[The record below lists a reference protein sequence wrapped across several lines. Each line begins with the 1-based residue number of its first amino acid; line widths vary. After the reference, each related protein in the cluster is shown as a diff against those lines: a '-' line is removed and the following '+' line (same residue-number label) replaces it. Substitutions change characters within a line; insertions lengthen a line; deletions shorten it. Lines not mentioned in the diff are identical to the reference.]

1 MKRRSY
7 QKHYVNVVC
16 AWSLW
21 SHQAS
26 EVDQTIRCGVGVMK
40 IKEYGLYNVYVDG
53 EIILHEIFG
62 YEVKEEVAF
71 LKKMYAEGCGRPR
84 KIEVRESE

>member
-1 MKRRSY
+1 MLFAPGPCGHIKQVKLIKRSI
-7 QKHYVNVVC
+7 V
-16 AWSLW
+16 
-21 SHQAS
+21 
-26 EVDQTIRCGVGVMK
+26 GVGVMK

-71 LKKMYAEGCGRPR
+71 LKKMYAEGCGGPR